1 MINRKCL
8 RLILFWSDDMI
19 TVEDAMEKNVIKF
32 KETDTI
38 SYVANILREKKISGV
53 PIVDNDNKVIGIV
66 SEGDIMRLIEVH
78 SPNLNLILPAPLDL
92 IELPVRM
99 RLELDELAEGVAK
112 AASVLIGEIMTK
124 DVVRVKR
131 NISISDAAELMDKH
145 DVNRLPVVDEN
156 DKLVGIITRGDIIG
170 ALVKK
175 E

>member
-1 MINRKCL
+1 
-8 RLILFWSDDMI
+8 MI
-19 TVEDAMEKNVIKF
+19 TVEDSMEKNVIKF
-32 KETDTI
+32 KEKDTI
-38 SYVANILREKKISGV
+38 SYVANILREKKISGA

-124 DVVRVKR
+124 DVVRVRR

-156 DKLVGIITRGDIIG
+156 DKLIGIITRGDIIG